1 MAKRRH
7 SSTRRSS
14 GPRPKAGPP
23 TTAAPPGGPGRPRRS
38 LTRLKSFAIPI
49 AALLLTIGGGIY
61 LGFRSAGNAAD
72 DIASALTS
80 QVTATTLTG
89 APTTTTPPTPESAK
103 DIFLH
108 TCGSCHTL
116 SAAGA
121 TGGIGPNLDE
131 ARPSRERVRTMVRNG
146 AISGAMPAGLLT
158 GGDLERVA
166 AYVSGVAGRP

>member
-1 MAKRRH
+1 MAKRGH

-23 TTAAPPGGPGRPRRS
+23 TAAAPPGGPRRPRRS
-38 LTRLKSFAIPI
+38 LTRLTSFAIPI

-61 LGFRSAGNAAD
+61 LGFRSAGNASD
-72 DIASALTS
+72 DVES
-80 QVTATTLTG
+80 ATTSLSTPTTVIET
-89 APTTTTPPTPESAK
+89 PTTTTPPTPESAK
-103 DIFLH
+103 DVFLH

-116 SAAGA
+116 AAAGA

-131 ARPSRERVRTMVRNG
+131 ARPTRERVRTMIRNG

-158 GGDLERVA
+158 GNDLERVA
-166 AYVSGVAGRP
+166 IYVSRVAGRR